1 MTMSLRDDLSL
12 ARLRLA
18 AWRVDSSWRAR
29 RSPRQRVEF
38 PAQAPRRLL
47 LLSHGDAICQSQT
60 FPFHVHAEE
69 LRARWGYALQE
80 VGAEA
85 VLANPALL
93 PDRVD
98 TICLQ
103 IWLQDTDDK
112 LRAAVTLLRDRFPK
126 ARIGLLD
133 PCAPSALPFAAAIG
147 PLVDFYVKK
156 HVLRDRSRYGRETVG
171 DTNLTDH
178 FAPRYGEVLPAF
190 RFDVPPEF
198 LAKLIVGPSFCTS
211 SLMLPRF
218 AARATPPAGARR
230 YDLHARLG
238 GVGQGNWY
246 EKMRTDSLAA
256 VRTLEGRIRPTPYG
270 RIHKRHYMREL
281 QDSLLCFSPF
291 GYGEVCWRDYEA
303 AYAGALLIKPDMS
316 HIETAPDIFLAGQ
329 TYLPCAWD
337 FSDLGDVVERGLG
350 DAALRREMI
359 AHAYGLLHAFA
370 AGDRFVTQM
379 APALEP
385 R

>member
-1 MTMSLRDDLSL
+1 MAFGEGLAL
-12 ARLRLA
+12 ARRRLQ
-18 AWRVDSSWRAR
+18 AWRVDAGWRSRRAPAR
-29 RSPRQRVEF
+29 RVEF
-38 PAQAPRRLL
+38 PANARKRLL

-60 FPFHVHAEE
+60 FPFHFYADR
-69 LRARWGYALQE
+69 LRARWGYELRE

-85 VLANPALL
+85 VLANPELL
-93 PDRVD
+93 PQHAD
-98 TICLQ
+98 TVCLQ
-103 IWLQDTDDK
+103 LWLQDTEEK
-112 LRAAVTLLRDRFPK
+112 LRSAVTLLRERFPK

-156 HVLRDRSRYGRETVG
+156 HVLRDRARYGQATVG

-178 FAPRYGEVLPAF
+178 FAPLYGEMLPPFRFEVPPAF
-190 RFDVPPEF
+190 FD
-198 LAKLIVGPSFCTS
+198 KLVVGPSFCTS

-218 AARATPPAGARR
+218 EAISRAPAGTRR
-230 YDLHARLG
+230 FDLHARLG

-256 VRTLEGRIRPTPYG
+256 VQALEHRVRPTPYG
-270 RIHKRHYMREL
+270 RIHKRDYMREL
-281 QDSLLCFSPF
+281 QDSRLCFSPF

-303 AYAGALLIKPDMS
+303 SYAGSLLVKPDMS
-316 HIETAPDIFLAGQ
+316 HIETAPDIFRAGQ
-329 TYLPCAWD
+329 TYLACAWD
-337 FSDLGDVVERGLG
+337 FSDLGDVVERGLSNG
-350 DAALRREMI
+350 ALRREI
-359 AHAYGLLHAFA
+359 VDEAYGLLHAFA
-370 AGDRFVTQM
+370 AGDSFVQQM

>member
-1 MTMSLRDDLSL
+1 MALEE
-12 ARLRLA
+12 RLA
-18 AWRVDSSWRAR
+18 QLRHRVTAWRVDSGWKAR
-29 RSPRQRVEF
+29 RTPARRVEF
-38 PAQAPRRLL
+38 PASAGRRLL
-47 LLSHGDAICQSQT
+47 LLSHDDAICQSQT
-60 FPFHVHAEE
+60 FPFHFYADR
-69 LRARWGYALQE
+69 LRADWGYTLREA
-80 VGAEA
+80 GAQA
-85 VLANPALL
+85 VLAHPELL
-93 PDRVD
+93 PDRAD

-103 IWLQDTDDK
+103 LWLQDTEEK
-112 LRAAVTLLRDRFPK
+112 LRSAVTLLRERFPK

-133 PCAPSALPFAAAIG
+133 PCAPSALPFAQAIG

-156 HVLRDRSRYGRETVG
+156 HVLRDRSRYGQATVG

-218 AARATPPAGARR
+218 AARATAPAGARR

-256 VRTLEGRIRPTPYG
+256 VRALEGRIRPTPYG

-303 AYAGALLIKPDMS
+303 AYAGTLLIKPDMS

-359 AHAYGLLHAFA
+359 ANAYGLLHAFA

>member
-1 MTMSLRDDLSL
+1 MNLRERLTL
-12 ARLRLA
+12 ARHRLA
-18 AWRVDSSWRAR
+18 AWRIDAGWRG
-29 RSPRQRVEF
+29 RSAPAQRVEF
-38 PAQAPRRLL
+38 PASAKRRLL
-47 LLSHGDAICQSQT
+47 LISHGDGICQSQT
-60 FPFHVHAEE
+60 FPFHFYAD
-69 LRARWGYALQE
+69 LLASRWGYAVQE

-103 IWLQDTDDK
+103 LWLQDTEDR
-112 LRAAVTLLRDRFPK
+112 LRAAITLLRDRYPN

-133 PCAPSALPFAAAIG
+133 PCAPSALPFAAAVD

-156 HVLRDRSRYGRETVG
+156 HVLRDRSRYGVQTVG

-178 FAPRYGEVLPAF
+178 FAPRYGETLPHF
-190 RFDVPPEF
+190 QFEVPATF
-198 LAKLIVGPSFCTS
+198 LGKLVVDPSFCTS

-218 AARATPPAGARR
+218 EAVAHAPEGRR
-230 YDLHARLG
+230 GYDLHARLG

-246 EKMRTDSLAA
+246 EKMRTDSLDA
-256 VRTLEGRIRPTPYG
+256 VKALEGRIRPTPYG

-281 QDSLLCFSPF
+281 QDSRLCFSPF

-303 AYAGALLIKPDMS
+303 SYAGALLVKPDMS
-316 HIETAPDIFLAGQ
+316 HIETAPDIFSADE
-329 TYLPCAWD
+329 TYLACAWD
-337 FSDLGDVVERGLG
+337 FSDLGDVVERGLSNQ
-350 DAALRREMI
+350 ALRREMI
-359 AHAYGLLHAFA
+359 AETYARLHAFA
-370 AGDRFVTQM
+370 ASDRFIMQM

>member
-1 MTMSLRDDLSL
+1 MAITERIAL
-12 ARLRLA
+12 ARRRIQ
-18 AWRVDSSWRAR
+18 AWRIDATWRTR
-29 RSPRQRVEF
+29 RSPTQRIEF
-38 PAQAPRRLL
+38 PRHAKQRLL

-60 FPFHVHAEE
+60 FPFHFCADR

-80 VGAEA
+80 VGVEA
-85 VLANPALL
+85 VLANPELL

-103 IWLQDTDDK
+103 LWLQDTEDK
-112 LRAAVTLLRDRFPK
+112 LRSAVTLLRDRFPK

-133 PCAPSALPFAAAIG
+133 PCAPTALPFAAALD

-156 HVLRDRSRYGRETVG
+156 HVLRDRSRYGRSTVG

-178 FAPRYGEVLPAF
+178 FAPRYGEVLPTF
-190 RFDVPPEF
+190 QFDVPPEF
-198 LAKLIVGPSFCTS
+198 FDKLIIGPSFCTS

-218 AARATPPAGARR
+218 EAIAKAPEGVRR

-256 VRTLEGRIRPTPYG
+256 VRALEGRFRPTPYG
-270 RIHKRHYMREL
+270 RVHKRDYMKEL
-281 QDSLLCFSPF
+281 QSSRLCFSPF

-303 AYAGALLIKPDMS
+303 SYAGSLLIKPDMS
-316 HIETAPDIFLAGQ
+316 HIETAPDIFTAGQ

-337 FSDLGDVVERGLG
+337 FSDLGEVIERGLSNEL
-350 DAALRREMI
+350 LRREII
-359 AHAYGLLHAFA
+359 AEAYGLLHAFA
-370 AGDRFVTQM
+370 QGDRFVIQM

>member
-1 MTMSLRDDLSL
+1 MALEE
-12 ARLRLA
+12 RLA
-18 AWRVDSSWRAR
+18 QLRHRVNAWRVDAGWKAR
-29 RSPRQRVEF
+29 RTPARRIEF
-38 PAQAPRRLL
+38 PAGANRRLL

-60 FPFHVHAEE
+60 FPFHFFADR
-69 LRARWGYALQE
+69 LRASWGYTMREA
-80 VGAEA
+80 GAEA
-85 VLANPALL
+85 VLANPDLL

-103 IWLQDTDDK
+103 LWLQDTEDK
-112 LRAAVTLLRDRFPK
+112 LRSAVTLLRERFPK

-133 PCAPSALPFAAAIG
+133 PCAPSALPFAHAIG

-156 HVLRDRSRYGRETVG
+156 HVLRDRSRYGKETVG

-190 RFDVPPEF
+190 RFDVPAAF
-198 LAKLIVGPSFCTS
+198 LDKLVVGPSFCTS

-218 AARATPPAGARR
+218 AARPTAPTGRRR

-256 VRTLEGRIRPTPYG
+256 VQALEGRIRPTPYG

-281 QDSLLCFSPF
+281 QGSLLCFSPF

-337 FSDLGDVVERGLG
+337 FSDLGDVVERGLA
-350 DAALRREMI
+350 DATLRREMI
-359 AHAYGLLHAFA
+359 AQAYGLLHAFA